1 MSRNNLL
8 GYSGPLVGV
17 PPSPRPS
24 ACVSDRTRL
33 SAWFY
38 APCGRFRLHIC
49 TGNKSPHNSRRS
61 TDKTKKMSYFRP
73 GRITITQGRQRCVS
87 VKAWKQG
94 SAPPYFNK
102 KVLPYSLIDEEFLLK
117 MGDGMVLN
125 ISFLYI
131 DKEDCGNYFRYH
143 RNHFFCNRNEEN
155 DFIRFEQLKESRNEK
170 EDVTMAYPRSLRRSS
185 WHCAFN

>member
-1 MSRNNLL
+1 
-8 GYSGPLVGV
+8 
-17 PPSPRPS
+17 
-24 ACVSDRTRL
+24 
-33 SAWFY
+33 
-38 APCGRFRLHIC
+38 
-49 TGNKSPHNSRRS
+49 
-61 TDKTKKMSYFRP
+61 
-73 GRITITQGRQRCVS
+73 
-87 VKAWKQG
+87 
-94 SAPPYFNK
+94 
-102 KVLPYSLIDEEFLLK
+102 

>member
-73 GRITITQGRQRCVS
+73 GLITITQGRQRCVS

-131 DKEDCGNYFRYH
+131 DKEDCGNYFCRS
-143 RNHFFCNRNEEN
+143 FFPMERTDYTKN
-155 DFIRFEQLKESRNEK
+155 
-170 EDVTMAYPRSLRRSS
+170 
-185 WHCAFN
+185 